1 MISYPVYKLIHIL
14 GILFLFSAYGGLALH
29 VLGGGTK
36 ENAPKKFIASAH
48 GIGMMLV
55 LLGGFGMLGRIGL
68 LDSFAS
74 LISLPGWVIA
84 KIAIWLI
91 FGGLLTAYYKKPE
104 FAKILWFGLPV
115 LGTFSAYL
123 ALYKPF

>member
-29 VLGGGTK
+29 VIGGGTK
-36 ENAPKKFIASAH
+36 ENAPRKLIALAH
-48 GIGMMLV
+48 GIGMTLI
-55 LLGGFGMLGRIGL
+55 LLGGFGMLARIGIL
-68 LDSFAS
+68 TAF
-74 LISLPGWVIA
+74 PGWVIA
-84 KIAIWLI
+84 KIVLWLV
-91 FGGLLTAYYKKPE
+91 FGGALTVYYKKPN
-104 FAKILWFGLPV
+104 FAKVLWYGLPI

>member
-36 ENAPKKFIASAH
+36 ENAPKKLIASAH
-48 GIGMMLV
+48 GIGMTLI
-55 LLGGFGMLGRIGL
+55 LLGGFGMLARIGL
-68 LDSFAS
+68 LTSF
-74 LISLPGWVIA
+74 PGWVIA
-84 KIAIWLI
+84 KIVIWLI

>member
-29 VLGGGTK
+29 VISGGTK
-36 ENAPKKFIASAH
+36 ENAPKKLIASAH
-48 GIGMMLV
+48 GIGMTFILI
-55 LLGGFGMLGRIGL
+55 GGIGMLERIGL
-68 LDSFAS
+68 LTSFQ
-74 LISLPGWVIA
+74 GWIIA
-84 KIAIWLI
+84 KALIWLF